1 MQGTVF
7 LKSQPMLPEIN
18 YMDAKLLNDTLINL
32 TNRVNTGEFPEAF
45 SGAVALLK
53 EIENIA
59 NKELRDKFLFNIS
72 GLLID
77 IGGMAA
83 NEESSDMGLQLIE
96 ENKNAF
102 IAISGEAEYYYNL
115 SNAKSNL
122 VKESNPFNHTF
133 ESIEQLIEIKSLL
146 WKSVK
151 IHKKNSEPTPPQT
164 LVNLANILKRQ
175 FRLSES
181 LYFYDRVNQLNLDI
195 PQAWINRSETLKILN
210 QVSGSLSLKM
220 MHEVKL
226 GYERVVAS
234 QEIPP
239 LWREQYQ
246 RYVEHLEE
254 QIVDTYAEVD
264 VDVVERETEAHE
276 TRKEFESLS
285 DFRKVVLTKHLSLSE
300 HGLYCAC
307 SGSARD
313 NLTIPT
319 GSGISGGF
327 IPAME
332 MVLNRLKSEFS
343 LARRFYYEYLHEKTD
358 EESMHE
364 SCYSE
369 LFNDELLGLNI
380 EKLRTAFRLCFGIL
394 DKIAAAICD
403 LYNVSPSNGI
413 IYFQGFWQLDQGGRR
428 EIFEKIKTPGLLAL
442 YSLATDLNERKD
454 GELAFYKQWRND
466 LEHKFVVI
474 HEQET
479 PKDIYGSYKIN
490 EKIIMISEADFID
503 HLEQLLQITRSAIFS
518 FVFCVREKGNHESN
532 PDGAYLRNT
541 ITRKDYF

>member
-1 MQGTVF
+1 M
-7 LKSQPMLPEIN
+7 N
-18 YMDAKLLNDTLINL
+18 AKQLNDQLIYLTRLVDIGEFSKSFTKATTLLEKIQTL
-32 TNRVNTGEFPEAF
+32 TN
-45 SGAVALLK
+45 K
-53 EIENIA
+53 D
-59 NKELRDKFLFNIS
+59 LREKFLFNIS
-72 GLLID
+72 GLFID
-77 IGGMAA
+77 IGGMAKHELA
-83 NEESSDMGLQLIE
+83 AEIGLKLIE

-102 IAISGEAEYYYNL
+102 IKISGEAEYYYNL
-115 SNAKSNL
+115 SNAKTNL
-122 VKESNPFNHTF
+122 IKESNPFNHTF
-133 ESIEQLIEIKSLL
+133 ESIEQLIDIKSLL

-151 IHKKNSEPTPPQT
+151 SHKKNCTPTPPET

-181 LYFYDRVNQLNLDI
+181 LYLYDRVNQLNLDI

-210 QVSGSLSLKM
+210 QVSGSLSLQM
-220 MHEVKL
+220 MHEVKA
-226 GYERVVAS
+226 GYENIISS
-234 QEIPP
+234 QELPP
-239 LWREQYQ
+239 LWKNQYQ
-246 RYVEHLEE
+246 DYIEHLEK
-254 QIVDTYAEVD
+254 QIAASYSEAGVDITA
-264 VDVVERETEAHE
+264 RETEAHE
-276 TRKEFESLS
+276 TRQEFDKLS
-285 DFRKVVLTKHLSLSE
+285 EFRKMILTKHLSLSE

-313 NLTIPT
+313 NLTIPN
-319 GSGISGGF
+319 GSGVIGSF

-343 LARRFYYEYLHEKTD
+343 LARRFYYEYLHEKVD

-403 LYNVSPSNGI
+403 LYNVHPSNGI
-413 IYFQGFWQLDQGGRR
+413 IYFQGFWQLDQKGRR
-428 EIFEKIKTPGLLAL
+428 EIFESIKTPGLLAL

-454 GELAFYKQWRND
+454 GELAFFKQWRND

-474 HEQET
+474 HEQKT
-479 PKDIYGSYKIN
+479 PNDLYGSYKITD
-490 EKIIMISEADFID
+490 KIIMISEAEFIE

-518 FVFCVREKGNHESN
+518 FVFCVREKGTQEKDPNSI
-532 PDGAYLRNT
+532 YIQNT
-541 ITRKDYF
+541 IDRKNYF

>member
-1 MQGTVF
+1 MEA
-7 LKSQPMLPEIN
+7 KSI
-18 YMDAKLLNDTLINL
+18 NDTLINL
-32 TNRVNTGEFPEAF
+32 TRRVDAGEFSEAF
-45 SGAVALLK
+45 SGSVDLLK
-53 EIENIA
+53 EIELIS
-59 NKELRDKFLFNIS
+59 NKELRDRFLFNIS
-72 GLLID
+72 GLFID
-77 IGGMAA
+77 IGGMAG
-83 NEESSDMGLQLIE
+83 NERSSEMGLNLIE
-96 ENKNAF
+96 ENKSAF
-102 IAISGEAEYYYNL
+102 MAISGEAEYYYNL
-115 SNAKSNL
+115 SNAKTNL
-122 VKESNPFNHTF
+122 IKESNPFNHTF

-151 IHKKNSEPTPPQT
+151 THRKNGEPTPPQT

-181 LYFYDRVNQLNLDI
+181 LYFYDRVNQLSLDI

-210 QVSGSLSLKM
+210 QVSGSFSLQM
-220 MHEVKL
+220 MHEIKA
-226 GYERVVAS
+226 GYERVTS
-234 QEIPP
+234 SREIPP

-254 QIVDTYAEVD
+254 KIVETCAEAD
-264 VDVVERETEAHE
+264 VEILDRETEDHE
-276 TRKEFESLS
+276 TRKEFDSLS
-285 DFRKVVLTKHLSLSE
+285 DFRKMVLIKHLSLSE

-319 GSGISGGF
+319 GSGVNGSF
-327 IPAME
+327 VPAME

-403 LYNVSPSNGI
+403 LYDVPPSNGS

-454 GELAFYKQWRND
+454 GELAFFKQWRND

-474 HEQET
+474 HEQQI
-479 PKDIYGSYKIN
+479 PNDLYGSHKMN
-490 EKIIMISEADFID
+490 NKVIMISEMEFIE

-518 FVFCVREKGNHESN
+518 FVFCVREKGNQESN
-532 PDGAYLRNT
+532 PDELYIQN
-541 ITRKDYF
+541 IIHRKDYI

>member
-1 MQGTVF
+1 
-7 LKSQPMLPEIN
+7 
-18 YMDAKLLNDTLINL
+18 MDARSLNDTLINL
-32 TNRVNTGEFPEAF
+32 TKRVDAGDFSEAF
-45 SGAVALLK
+45 SGAAALLK

-72 GLLID
+72 GLFID

-83 NEESSDMGLQLIE
+83 NERSSEIGFKLIE
-96 ENKNAF
+96 ENKYAF

-122 VKESNPFNHTF
+122 IKESNPFNHTF

-151 IHKKNSEPTPPQT
+151 ANRKNSEPTPPQT

-210 QVSGSLSLKM
+210 QVSGSLSLQM
-220 MHEVKL
+220 MHEVKA
-226 GYERVVAS
+226 GYERVISS

-246 RYVEHLEE
+246 HYVEHLEK
-254 QIVDTYAEVD
+254 QIVDTYAEED
-264 VDVVERETEAHE
+264 IDVVDRETEAHE
-276 TRKEFESLS
+276 TRKEFDSLS
-285 DFRKVVLTKHLSLSE
+285 HFRKMVLTKHLSLSE

-319 GSGISGGF
+319 GSGIRGSF
-327 IPAME
+327 VPAME

-358 EESMHE
+358 EESTHE

-369 LFNDELLGLNI
+369 LFNDELLGINI

-403 LYNVSPSNGI
+403 LYDVSPPNGT

-428 EIFEKIKTPGLLAL
+428 EIFERIKTPGLLAL

-454 GELAFYKQWRND
+454 GELAFFKQWRND

-479 PKDIYGSYKIN
+479 PNDLYDSYKIN
-490 EKIIMISEADFID
+490 DKIILISEVEFIAQ
-503 HLEQLLQITRSAIFS
+503 LEQLLQITRSAIFS
-518 FVFCVREKGNHESN
+518 FVFCVREKGSHENN
-532 PDGAYLRNT
+532 PDGIYIQNT
-541 ITRKDYF
+541 INRKDYF

>member
-1 MQGTVF
+1 M
-7 LKSQPMLPEIN
+7 N
-18 YMDAKLLNDTLINL
+18 ARLLNDTLINL
-32 TNRVNTGEFPEAF
+32 VKRVDAGDFPQAF
-45 SGAVALLK
+45 SGATTLLK
-53 EIENIA
+53 EIESIA
-59 NKELRDKFLFNIS
+59 NKEFRDRFLFNIS
-72 GLLID
+72 GLFID
-77 IGGMAA
+77 IGGMAV
-83 NEESSDMGLQLIE
+83 NERSSEIGLKLIE
-96 ENKNAF
+96 ENKDAF
-102 IAISGEAEYYYNL
+102 ISISGEAEYYYNL

-122 VKESNPFNHTF
+122 IKESDPFNHTF
-133 ESIEQLIEIKSLL
+133 KSIEQLIEIKSLL
-146 WKSVK
+146 WKSIK
-151 IHKKNSEPTPPQT
+151 THRKNSKPTPPQT

-195 PQAWINRSETLKILN
+195 PQAWINRSETLKTLN
-210 QVSGSLSLKM
+210 KVSGSFSLQM
-220 MHEVKL
+220 MHEVKA
-226 GYERVVAS
+226 GYERAVLS

-246 RYVEHLEE
+246 RYVEHLEK
-254 QIVDTYAEVD
+254 QIVDTYAEADVNVVD
-264 VDVVERETEAHE
+264 RETEAHE
-276 TRKEFESLS
+276 TRKEFDSLS
-285 DFRKVVLTKHLSLSE
+285 DFRKMVLTKHLSLSE

-319 GSGISGGF
+319 GSGVRGGF
-327 IPAME
+327 VPAME

-358 EESMHE
+358 EESTHE

-369 LFNDELLGLNI
+369 LFNGELLGVNI

-403 LYNVSPSNGI
+403 LYKVSPPNGT

-428 EIFEKIKTPGLLAL
+428 EMFEKIKTPGLLAL

-454 GELAFYKQWRND
+454 GELAFFKQWRND

-474 HEQET
+474 HEQDT
-479 PKDIYGSYKIN
+479 PKDLYGSYKMN
-490 EKIIMISEADFID
+490 EEIIMISEVDFIE
-503 HLEQLLQITRSAIFS
+503 HLEQLLQVTRSAIFS
-518 FVFCVREKGNHESN
+518 FVFCVREKGSQEKDT
-532 PDGAYLRNT
+532 DGIYMQN
-541 ITRKDYF
+541 IISRKDHF